1 MRVSVR
7 RIGACVATVC
17 LWSHARPPASDTAPH
32 RRRDQRL
39 YALHC
44 CAYVAWRAL
53 VDGAMLLHGGRRAR
67 GELVQHALLVG
78 VGVQPRRH
86 GEERVEAKQHLRVRV
101 STQSTNRRR
110 AARQRG
116 PRLEYREYPAGYSG
130 ALKGSGFASAAQ
142 QRTSGLGYCGGT
154 LEYSSAA
161 HLGLLDELR
170 EVLDRLACSRRRRP
184 SGGTLAVLRGYSRG
198 TPRRPAHRYGLPS
211 ASCRRVAW
219 SATWPH
225 SLTREIDR
233 SDGRVDRPR
242 TRRRHS
248 AP

>member
-1 MRVSVR
+1 
-7 RIGACVATVC
+7 
-17 LWSHARPPASDTAPH
+17 
-32 RRRDQRL
+32 
-39 YALHC
+39 
-44 CAYVAWRAL
+44 
-53 VDGAMLLHGGRRAR
+53 
-67 GELVQHALLVG
+67 VQHALLVG

-86 GEERVEAKQHLRVRV
+86 GEERVEAQQHLRVRV

-184 SGGTLAVLRGYSRG
+184 SGGTLGVLRG
-198 TPRRPAHRYGLPS
+198 TPQRPAHRYGPPS
-211 ASCRRVAW
+211 ASCRRPRGTLGHVA
-219 SATWPH
+219 A
-225 SLTREIDR
+225 LTREIDR
-233 SDGRVDRPR
+233 SQRR
-242 TRRRHS
+242 TRRPPSYS
-248 AP
+248 AKALGAVAPTQH

>member
-1 MRVSVR
+1 VRHYADRGNTAPVRVSVR
-7 RIGACVATVC
+7 RIGACVACACGRTHG
-17 LWSHARPPASDTAPH
+17 SRQAIRPRAVDGTSACTHCTAVH
-32 RRRDQRL
+32 MLRGVHSWMVR
-39 YALHC
+39 C
-44 CAYVAWRAL
+44 CCTVAW
-53 VDGAMLLHGGRRAR
+53 RAR

-86 GEERVEAKQHLRVRV
+86 GEERVEAQQHLRVRV

-161 HLGLLDELR
+161 HLGPR
-170 EVLDRLACSRRRRP
+170 VLW
-184 SGGTLAVLRGYSRG
+184 GYSGVLER
-198 TPRRPAHRYGLPS
+198 
-211 ASCRRVAW
+211 
-219 SATWPH
+219 
-225 SLTREIDR
+225 
-233 SDGRVDRPR
+233 
-242 TRRRHS
+242 S
-248 AP
+248 APRPPR